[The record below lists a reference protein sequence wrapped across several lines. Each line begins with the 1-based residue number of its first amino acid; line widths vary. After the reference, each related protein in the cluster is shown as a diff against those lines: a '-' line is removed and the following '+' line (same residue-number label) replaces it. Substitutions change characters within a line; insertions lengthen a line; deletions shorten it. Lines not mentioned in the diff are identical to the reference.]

1 MAYFGGLGY
10 VLDSSGGPDILT
22 ETEVLAAGS
31 LHGFLTGKHYTRYIC
46 ENCAFLNRCNRLH
59 TILAAVFH
67 VLHFRSFLE
76 VEGPKSRVTS

>member
-31 LHGFLTGKHYTRYIC
+31 LHGFLTGKHYNRYIYTVSMYKFSS
-46 ENCAFLNRCNRLH
+46 EQTN
-59 TILAAVFH
+59 
-67 VLHFRSFLE
+67 
-76 VEGPKSRVTS
+76 